1 MATGTTSHGISGSTD
16 STTEIGPAIGGTGT
30 STSGLVVLRDELGI
44 LSVMRCL
51 DAELTLDRGFQY
63 AYPAESA
70 AMAGLSDPRI
80 AAPISYV
87 VDAAGQIV
95 AIVCRHITGIRLSR
109 LLSGL
114 PRGLDV
120 QTAASV
126 VKDVLA
132 ALRTLHERGVAHR
145 APDPDHVIVEPNG
158 ACVLIDVGLVA
169 RATAPDLASD
179 TAADLDKVAD
189 LFITC
194 LAPDRMRPEQRS
206 RKGYFADGDLEGV
219 AGRIYDALA
228 EPELAGTAAVG
239 GASTEAKATA
249 TVRTATLM
257 SNALEAAAADCF
269 DAGWDGRGR
278 ERLSSA
284 ARDHHSVRR
293 RFLEFRP
300 TRDVGARWTIRG
312 WHAAAPR
319 AREWPSRQ
327 RLFAS
332 AGVMRQAGAQLAELW
347 RGEGARAGRG
357 HAAGGRRSGMAR
369 YLIPLIAFLLAF
381 GLALLVLGLT
391 TPTPASPA
399 TSAPPTQAAA
409 GSLTKITSLDIT
421 GLNYDAVQRNTAVAT
436 IDVAASGTAPL
447 SVTVTFTG
455 LIQGG
460 GNKTDHFALSGNTR
474 YVVSDTADVLQ
485 YCAFNTRLVTA
496 QVSVTAAADSAPQAL
511 ATASGDLFSHQC
523 S

>member
-1 MATGTTSHGISGSTD
+1 
-16 STTEIGPAIGGTGT
+16 
-30 STSGLVVLRDELGI
+30 
-44 LSVMRCL
+44 MRCL
-51 DAELTLDRGFQY
+51 DAELTLDRGFQQD
-63 AYPAESA
+63 YPAESA

-109 LLSGL
+109 LLGGL

-132 ALRTLHERGVAHR
+132 ALRALHERGVAHR
-145 APDPDHVIVEPNG
+145 APDPDHIIVEPNG

-169 RATAPDLASD
+169 RSAGPDPASD
-179 TAADLDKVAD
+179 TAADLDMVAD
-189 LFITC
+189 LFVTC
-194 LAPDRMRPEQRS
+194 LVPDRMHPERRS

-219 AGRIYDALA
+219 AGRIYDALT
-228 EPELAGTAAVG
+228 EPAAVSAVASTAAGG
-239 GASTEAKATA
+239 GADMGTEPPATA
-249 TVRTATLM
+249 RTAALM
-257 SNALEAAAADCF
+257 SNALEAAAADSF

-278 ERLSSA
+278 ERLASA

-300 TRDVGARWTIRG
+300 AHDVGTRWTIRG

-319 AREWPSRQ
+319 PRERRSHE
-327 RLFAS
+327 RLAAS
-332 AGVMRQAGAQLAELW
+332 AGVVRQAGAQLAELW
-347 RGEGARAGRG
+347 RGDGARGGRG
-357 HAAGGRRSGMAR
+357 HAAAGGWRGSGMAR
-369 YLIPLIAFLLAF
+369 FLIPLIAFLLAF
-381 GLALLVLGLT
+381 GLALLILGLT

-399 TSAPPTQAAA
+399 AASAPPAQAAA
-409 GSLTKITSLDIT
+409 GALTKITSLDID
-421 GLNYDAVQRNTAVAT
+421 GLAYDALQRNTAVAT
-436 IDVAASGTAPL
+436 INVHASDTAPL

-460 GNKTDHFALSGNTR
+460 GDKSDRFALSGNTK
-474 YVVSDTADVLQ
+474 YVVTDTADVLQ
-485 YCAFNTRLVTA
+485 YCSFNTRLVTA
-496 QVSVTAAADSAPQAL
+496 QVSVTASANSAPRSV

>member
-1 MATGTTSHGISGSTD
+1 VATGTTSHGISGSTD
-16 STTEIGPAIGGTGT
+16 STTEISPATGDTGT

-51 DAELTLDRGFQY
+51 DAELTLDRGFQHD
-63 AYPAESA
+63 YPAESA

-109 LLSGL
+109 LLGGL

-145 APDPDHVIVEPNG
+145 APDPDHIIVEPNG

-169 RATAPDLASD
+169 RGTAPDPASD
-179 TAADLDKVAD
+179 TAADLDMVAD
-189 LFITC
+189 LFVTC
-194 LAPDRMRPEQRS
+194 LAPDRLRPERRS
-206 RKGYFADGDLEGV
+206 RKGYFADSDLEGV

-228 EPELAGTAAVG
+228 EPDAASADAPARTAA
-239 GASTEAKATA
+239 
-249 TVRTATLM
+249 LM
-257 SNALEAAAADCF
+257 SNALEAAAADSF

-278 ERLSSA
+278 ERLASA

-300 TRDVGARWTIRG
+300 ARDVGTRWTIRG

-319 AREWPSRQ
+319 PRERHSRE
-327 RLFAS
+327 RLAAS
-332 AGVMRQAGAQLAELW
+332 ARVVRQAGAQLAELW
-347 RGEGARAGRG
+347 RGDGARGGRG
-357 HAAGGRRSGMAR
+357 HAAGGRRGSGMAR
-369 YLIPLIAFLLAF
+369 FLIPLIAFLLAF
-381 GLALLVLGLT
+381 GLALLILGLT
-391 TPTPASPA
+391 TPAPASPA
-399 TSAPPTQAAA
+399 AASASPAQAAA
-409 GSLTKITSLDIT
+409 RAMTKITSLDIGSLT
-421 GLNYDAVQRNTAVAT
+421 YDVPQRNTAVAT
-436 IDVAASGTAPL
+436 INVHASGTAPL

-460 GNKTDHFALSGNTR
+460 GEKSDRFALSGSTK
-474 YVVSDTADVLQ
+474 YVVTDTADVLQ
-485 YCAFNTRLVTA
+485 YCSFNTRLVTA
-496 QVSVTAAADSAPQAL
+496 QVSVTASADAAPQSV
-511 ATASGDLFSHQC
+511 ATACGDLFSHQC